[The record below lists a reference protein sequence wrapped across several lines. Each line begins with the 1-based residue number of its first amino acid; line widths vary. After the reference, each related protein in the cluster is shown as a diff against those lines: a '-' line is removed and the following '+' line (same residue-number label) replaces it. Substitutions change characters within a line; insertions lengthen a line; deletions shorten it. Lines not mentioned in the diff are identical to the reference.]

1 MKEIRK
7 GLYRIENKK
16 IKQIENNLLKLENSF
31 SKLKKYSDYD
41 AIEYRGIKDVKIYL
55 IYQLMKIIINQ

>member
-7 GLYRIENKK
+7 GLYWIENKK

-41 AIEYRGIKDVKIYL
+41 AIEYRGIKDVKNL
-55 IYQLMKIIINQ
+55 FDLLLMKIIINQ